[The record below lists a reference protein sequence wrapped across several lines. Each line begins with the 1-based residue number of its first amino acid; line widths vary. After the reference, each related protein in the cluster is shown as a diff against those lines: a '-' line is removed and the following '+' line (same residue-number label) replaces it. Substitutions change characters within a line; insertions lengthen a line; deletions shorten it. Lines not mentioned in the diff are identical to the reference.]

1 MSDPT
6 NWGASV
12 RVSMPAP
19 LSPDNPGLVDMDG
32 FCFTA
37 NGIAHNLSLVDWE
50 KLAVPTFSPE
60 NPAQSAVR
68 YDAALDRFGEK
79 SG

>member
-12 RVSMPAP
+12 KISMPAP
-19 LSPDNPGLVDMDG
+19 LSPDNQALVDMDG
-32 FCFTA
+32 FCFTP
-37 NGIAHNLSLVDWE
+37 NGIAHNLSQADWE
-50 KLAVPTFSPE
+50 KLAIPTFAPESPT
-60 NPAQSAVR
+60 QGAVR
-68 YDAALDRFGEK
+68 YDAALDRLGEA